1 MSRLSHCRRAMTLI
15 EALIAI
21 AVVALVLPIALAGVN
36 LAMQSAQQVRRMD
49 IARRLV
55 ETRLALLSADGS
67 WQSAATSGDFD
78 PRVDGNDATGFHWQ
92 LTVTPWRD
100 PVVRTLSL
108 TVSWNA
114 SGNTRSLTMET
125 MATPPPAP

>member
-1 MSRLSHCRRAMTLI
+1 MNRLSPCRRAMTLI
-15 EALIAI
+15 EALISI
-21 AVVALVLPIALAGVN
+21 AVVALVLPIAIAGVSR
-36 LAMQSAQQVRRMD
+36 AVQSAEQVRRMD

-67 WQSAATSGDFD
+67 WQASATSGDFD
-78 PRVDGNDATGFHWQ
+78 PRVDGDDATGFHWQ

-108 TVSWNA
+108 TVSWNS
-114 SGNTRSLTMET
+114 SGHQRSVTMET

>member
-1 MSRLSHCRRAMTLI
+1 MNRQGMTLI
-15 EALIAI
+15 EALISI
-21 AVVALVLPIALAGVN
+21 AVVALVLPIAIAGVSRA
-36 LAMQSAQQVRRMD
+36 LQSAEQVRRMD

-67 WQSAATSGDFD
+67 WQSSATSGDFD
-78 PRVDGNDATGFHWQ
+78 PRVDGDDVTGFHWQ

-108 TVSWNA
+108 TVTWNS
-114 SGNTRSLTMET
+114 SGNQRALTMAT
-125 MATPPPAP
+125 MATPPPTP